1 MKPPRDLS
9 RTRAGNIQLAMTVR
23 RDVADLIR
31 ATAAARGQTI
41 VSLVEASV
49 RAYCQEQS
57 DATTPT
63 PDRP

>member
-9 RTRAGNIQLAMTVR
+9 RTRAGNVQLAMTVR

-49 RAYCQEQS
+49 RAYCGGS
-57 DATTPT
+57 PDAKTEADQP
-63 PDRP
+63 